1 MMSIFNIAFLMKL
14 RVVCHGMLTDRRN
27 KVIVFIMACFLSVF
41 GFAGQSA
48 GIAGITNAI
57 LATTGI
63 SRNVFSMIYMISM
76 LVGGCL
82 VLFGG
87 SIVDR
92 IGVRRSAIYVLVL
105 WTTVLSFMA
114 CSFVLFRNIF
124 SGFVDQQSYFIVVLF
139 IGLSALRFLG
149 KNMMPLIGRMQAV
162 STFDTNKGI
171 AVAVSGICVSI
182 MTGLAPSVMY
192 GLSGGSQWQVSY
204 GVLSVVSVVA
214 VLLFIR
220 YFYPIN
226 CGKKHHADNSTT
238 SISENFGKVFSRRYL
253 LCQLKFWCVA
263 SVIIMNSF
271 IGGGLAVHI
280 VDIFAEKGVACEVA
294 IRSYFY
300 LSVATIISH
309 MVFGRIFDKRGVKNC
324 IIIMLCLQFFGLTG
338 LDNVNYF
345 CGLALYVI
353 CIGATWGAY
362 NALLTAAWHKLFGA
376 QNMGTILGL
385 VCFMSTIVSS
395 FSVPLMSFSKSIFG
409 SYFVL
414 MRCIMIVIACLIMF
428 TVWRFPSD
436 IKKC

>member
-1 MMSIFNIAFLMKL
+1 MLIDTRKKL
-14 RVVCHGMLTDRRN
+14 V
-27 KVIVFIMACFLSVF
+27 VFIMACFLSVF

-48 GIAGITNAI
+48 GIAGITDAI
-57 LATTGI
+57 LATTGL
-63 SRNVFSMIYMISM
+63 SRNIFSMIYMISM
-76 LVGGCL
+76 LVGGCF

-87 SIVDR
+87 SVVDR
-92 IGVRRSAIYVLVL
+92 IGVRRSAIYVLFL
-105 WTTVLSFMA
+105 WTMVLSFMA

-124 SGFVDQQSYFIVVLF
+124 SAFVDQQSYFIVVLF

-149 KNMMPLIGRMQAV
+149 KNMMPLIGRMQVV
-162 STFDTNKGI
+162 STFATNKGI
-171 AVAVSGICVSI
+171 AVAVSGVCVSI

-192 GLSGGSQWQVSY
+192 RLSGDFQWQVAY
-204 GVLSVVSVVA
+204 GVLSIISIVA
-214 VLLFIR
+214 VLLFVR
-220 YFYPIN
+220 YFYPIDCKN
-226 CGKKHHADNSTT
+226 DNSDDRAANT
-238 SISENFGKVFSRRYL
+238 SNDSGKVFSRRYL

-280 VDIFAEKGVACEVA
+280 VDIFAEKEVACEIA

-300 LSVATIISH
+300 LSIATIISH
-309 MVFGRIFDKRGVKNC
+309 MIFGRVFDKRGVKNC
-324 IIIMLCLQFFGLTG
+324 IIVMLCLQLFGLIG
-338 LDNVNYF
+338 LNNVNYF
-345 CGLALYVI
+345 FGLSVYVV

-414 MRCIMIVIACLIMF
+414 IHCVIGVIALLIVF
-428 TVWRFPSD
+428 TVWKFPKD
-436 IKKC
+436 V